1 MSELIKIRKHCPKCE
16 KIEYSKM
23 MATPVQ
29 IDWLLSHPHHQ
40 ENCPKCGHLGR
51 ESKIIDA
58 KQIQKDFDLGQT
70 PDFIARSRDITEAEV
85 LKELTSQQRAD
96 YRRRLRYE
104 YKKQREAEKK
114 AKKLEAAKAKR
125 QEARKRK

>member
-23 MATPVQ
+23 MATPIQ

-70 PDFIARSRDITEAEV
+70 PDFIAKSRDITEAEV
-85 LKELTSQQRAD
+85 LKELTGQQRLCW
-96 YRRRLRYE
+96 RQRVRFEMR
-104 YKKQREAEKK
+104 KKRED
-114 AKKLEAAKAKR
+114 AKKAKR